1 MKHNVFLQILKYL
14 MKKVLTFGEL
24 LIRLQS
30 SMPSFISG
38 NEENT
43 ISAFAGGSEAN
54 VSMALSQLNIPT
66 AYFTA
71 IPQNAITKEVVVV
84 LNNNTIDTS
93 KILWQGDRVGTY
105 ILLSANGLTSGDVI
119 YDRKYSS
126 FSQLKANAINWD
138 VLFKGCTWFHWTA
151 LTPSLSENMAF
162 LMKTALEEAAGRGLF
177 ISVDLN
183 YRSKLW
189 QYGKDPI
196 EVMPDLV
203 KYCDCIMGNIW
214 AANKML
220 GTTIDTG
227 LDRSTPKED
236 YIAYANNVAAQLFT
250 LFPKCR
256 HIANTFRFMDNPK
269 HNLLYGTYHNTVGNY
284 VSGSLETHELIDRI
298 GSGDAFMAGVIAGIY
313 NQDIPQQII
322 DLATQTGF
330 DKLFV
335 KGDFLVKI

>member
-1 MKHNVFLQILKYL
+1 

-30 SMPSFISG
+30 SLPAFING

-54 VSMALSQLNIPT
+54 VSMALSKLNIPT

-71 IPQNAITKEVVVV
+71 IPKNAITSEAVAV
-84 LNNNTIDTS
+84 LNNSAIDTS
-93 KILWQGDRVGTY
+93 KVLWQGDRVGTY

-126 FSQLKANAINWD
+126 FSQLKVNDINWD
-138 VLFKGCTWFHWTA
+138 TLFEGCSWFHWTA
-151 LTPSLSENMAF
+151 LTPALSGDMAF
-162 LMKTALEEAAGRGLF
+162 LIKRVLEEASGRGLF

-196 EVMPDLV
+196 DVMPNLIEH
-203 KYCDCIMGNIW
+203 CDCIMGNIW

-220 GTTIDTG
+220 GTTIDTN
-227 LDRSTPKED
+227 LDRKTSKSD

-250 LFPKCR
+250 LFPKCKYV
-256 HIANTFRFMDNPK
+256 ANTFRFMDSAK
-269 HNLLYGTYHNTVGNY
+269 HNLLYGTYHDHGGNY
-284 VSGSLETHELIDRI
+284 VSGSLETNKLIDRI

-313 NQDIPQQII
+313 KHYEPQQII

-335 KGDFLVKI
+335 KGDFL